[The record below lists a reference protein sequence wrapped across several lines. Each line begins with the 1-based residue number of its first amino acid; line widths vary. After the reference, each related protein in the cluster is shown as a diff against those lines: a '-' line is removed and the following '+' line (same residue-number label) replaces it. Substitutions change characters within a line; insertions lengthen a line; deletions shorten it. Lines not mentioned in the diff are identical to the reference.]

1 MRWWRAAVVPVMLAG
16 ILLGAAP
23 AYGHVVLVSSD
34 PADGARLDAPPSQV
48 VLVFSEPVNP
58 KLSRVALTI
67 GQTPTPL
74 PSLVRILDDTIT
86 APLPAGSGN
95 YRLAYRVIGTD
106 GHRIDGRVQFTVA
119 GTARPTPPATT
130 DSAPAT
136 LDSGGSPARAVPV
149 DRSDSAPWWPAAL
162 GAFLLAGA
170 LAYVLTIGRNRGKEA
185 SSSVGTTSE
194 PHSRGDRSGDQR
206 PRDGAD

>member
-1 MRWWRAAVVPVMLAG
+1 MRWWRVAVVPVVLTG
-16 ILLGAAP
+16 VLFGAAP
-23 AYGHVVLVSSD
+23 AYGHVALVSSD
-34 PADGARLDAPPSQV
+34 PADGARLDAPPNRV
-48 VLVFSEPVNP
+48 ILVFSEPVNP

-67 GQTPTPL
+67 AQTPTPL
-74 PSLVRILDDTIT
+74 PSPVRILDDTIT
-86 APLPAGSGN
+86 VPLPAGSGG
-95 YRLAYRVIGTD
+95 YRLVYRVIGTD

-119 GTARPTPPATT
+119 GTASDRPTPTATT

-136 LDSGGSPARAVPV
+136 LDSGGSSARAVPA
-149 DRSDSAPWWPAAL
+149 DRGDSAPWWPAVL

-194 PHSRGDRSGDQR
+194 PHSRGDQSGDQHL
-206 PRDGAD
+206 RD